1 MGEPLPVMQP
11 VNTEREDVND
21 AERQQQNIP
30 QQQDAQDIGD
40 MLVEEEIL
48 DQEEMHVQEEPVVE
62 ERMSAWSHATDGWMD
77 DYRAALRLPACYPRV
92 LNEENLQTP
101 PLLISFA

>member
-48 DQEEMHVQEEPVVE
+48 DQEEMHVPISCCGRKNV
-62 ERMSAWSHATDGWMD
+62 SATVTCSK
-77 DYRAALRLPACYPRV
+77 
-92 LNEENLQTP
+92 
-101 PLLISFA
+101 

>member
-21 AERQQQNIP
+21 AEHQQQNIP

-40 MLVEEEIL
+40 MLGEEEIL

-62 ERMSAWSHATDGWMD
+62 ERMSAPPSPVPSDNSKAAQHYQRPVRDRATSES
-77 DYRAALRLPACYPRV
+77 LH
-92 LNEENLQTP
+92 
-101 PLLISFA
+101 I